1 MFYISLLCVLNFKKY
16 DKAVS
21 FIKVSSVVFRMV
33 ESEFCVFPPFLAF
46 SRAATCHLSQGGS
59 LFALAPPLAE
69 EDRLRLQGRQGSF
82 LVQPQSYPGPVFGGS
97 RVSLLSSPAHSYL
110 CCQSLPCIWVGS
122 CLAMCLGAGQDP
134 GSERFSLPSPQVVVL
149 TGRGNGRKLLLPL

>member
-82 LVQPQSYPGPVFGGS
+82 LVQPQSYPGPV
-97 RVSLLSSPAHSYL
+97 
-110 CCQSLPCIWVGS
+110 
-122 CLAMCLGAGQDP
+122 LGAH
-134 GSERFSLPSPQVVVL
+134 GSAFSAVLPTPTSAARVCLVS
-149 TGRGNGRKLLLPL
+149 G